1 MKTYIIMSNVFNRG
15 GIINERKINIKGCC
29 KQLLDTYKRQTM
41 NKNSLSFLRAK
52 EREGEHGRNKIKN
65 AK

>member
-1 MKTYIIMSNVFNRG
+1 
-15 GIINERKINIKGCC
+15 
-29 KQLLDTYKRQTM
+29 M

-65 AK
+65 AKYNNAFKIS

>member
-1 MKTYIIMSNVFNRG
+1 
-15 GIINERKINIKGCC
+15 
-29 KQLLDTYKRQTM
+29 M

>member
-1 MKTYIIMSNVFNRG
+1 MQEYTHTHTDSFREIRKGEKAF
-15 GIINERKINIKGCC
+15 INDIKILIK
-29 KQLLDTYKRQTM
+29 KMTDY
-41 NKNSLSFLRAK
+41 KNSLSFLRAK

>member
-29 KQLLDTYKRQTM
+29 KQLLDTYRRWRK
-41 NKNSLSFLRAK
+41 KK
-52 EREGEHGRNKIKN
+52 ELKILLQK
-65 AK
+65 